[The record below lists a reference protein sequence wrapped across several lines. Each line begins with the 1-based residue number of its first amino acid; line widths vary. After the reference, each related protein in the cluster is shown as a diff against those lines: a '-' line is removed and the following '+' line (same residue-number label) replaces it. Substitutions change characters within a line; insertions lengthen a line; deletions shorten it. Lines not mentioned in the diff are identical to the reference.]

1 MRWLIAF
8 FAMLGAAVP
17 AVATSKTPF
26 EQRSAQLV
34 DVLKGKLPADQFFAA
49 SFLNEIPAS
58 QIAEIA
64 RQLEAQHGKLS
75 GVAAIRA
82 ESSSSGEVDL
92 NYQRAVVTVQLAV
105 GQQIPSMVIGLLVT
119 KVAVRGDG
127 WGALEREFRALPGRS
142 TLLVTELDP
151 QVEPQF
157 ALNANEQFAIGDRKS
172 VV

>member
-8 FAMLGAAVP
+8 FAMLGAAAP
-17 AVATSKTPF
+17 AMGASKTPF

-34 DVLKGKLPADQFFAA
+34 DVLKGKRPADQFFAT

-64 RQLEAQHGKLS
+64 KQLEAQNGKLS

-82 ESSSSGEVDL
+82 EGPANGQIDL

-105 GQQIPSMVIGLLVT
+105 GQQLPPMVIGLLVT
-119 KVAVRGDG
+119 RVAVRGDG
-127 WGALEREFRALPGRS
+127 WGALELEFRALPGRS
-142 TLLVTELDP
+142 TLLVTEIDT
-151 QVEPQF
+151 
-157 ALNANEQFAIGDRKS
+157 ICGRDDTTCGRDG
-172 VV
+172 